1 MNYDMYIIQIE
12 KNWLYIYI
20 FQFELNVNIYEKKTN
35 LLLRDK

>member
-1 MNYDMYIIQIE
+1 MYIIQIE
-12 KNWLYIYI
+12 KNWLHIYI